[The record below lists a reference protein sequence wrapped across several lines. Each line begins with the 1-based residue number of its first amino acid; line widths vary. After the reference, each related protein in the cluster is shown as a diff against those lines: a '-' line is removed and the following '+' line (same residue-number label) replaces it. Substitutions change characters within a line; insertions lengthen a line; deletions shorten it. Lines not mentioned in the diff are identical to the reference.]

1 MFVAI
6 MLMMLDTSRN
16 LRAIE
21 IILGENDI
29 ETGVVVVV
37 VDVDVVVVV

>member
-1 MFVAI
+1 
-6 MLMMLDTSRN
+6 MMLDTSRS

>member
-6 MLMMLDTSRN
+6 MLMMLDKSRS

-29 ETGVVVVV
+29 ETGVVVVD
-37 VDVDVVVVV
+37 VDVDVVV

>member
-1 MFVAI
+1 
-6 MLMMLDTSRN
+6 MLMMLDTSRS